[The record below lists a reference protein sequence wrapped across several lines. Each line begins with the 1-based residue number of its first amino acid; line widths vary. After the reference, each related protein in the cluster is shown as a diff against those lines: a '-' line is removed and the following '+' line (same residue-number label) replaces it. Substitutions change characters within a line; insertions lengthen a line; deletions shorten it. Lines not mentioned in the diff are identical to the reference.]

1 MFTIKKILLDFMEE
15 AAGVTS
21 FPVLSWQF
29 AASEKNFRQSAFQ
42 IQAAER
48 ADFTQLIY
56 DSGEMAGKDS
66 NGIKPHVKLKSGRRY
81 YVRVR
86 AAAEGKWCPWS
97 EPVSFLTGN

>member
-29 AASEKNFRQSAFQ
+29 AAAGRNFRQSAFH

-48 ADFTQLIY
+48 ADFAQLIY

-66 NGIKPHVKLKSGRRY
+66 NGIKPHVKLQGGRRY

-86 AAAEGKWCPWS
+86 AGAAWC
-97 EPVSFLTGN
+97 